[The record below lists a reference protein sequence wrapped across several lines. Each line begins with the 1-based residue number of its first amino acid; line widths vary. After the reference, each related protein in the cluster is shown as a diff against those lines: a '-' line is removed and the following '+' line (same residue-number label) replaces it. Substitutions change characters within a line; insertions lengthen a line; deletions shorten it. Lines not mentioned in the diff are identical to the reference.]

1 MKLSEYMPEI
11 PALANQITSLNEQIG
26 LLQLMKAGQTSSTP
40 SIGLEGVINSHLK
53 NQMQYRE
60 QMATELQTIA
70 MNVEEI
76 RAPINHITSEVFRRG
91 FEFAALHDKADKEQL
106 EEFQSFMK
114 SCNGFGQSL
123 EEVLRMFH
131 TDVNILDDAFLF
143 MAKDYMVDD
152 DGTITS
158 KVSEIR
164 RLNPSLVE
172 FDLDGEGHPKNAH
185 FICIVHREVIEDTP
199 GKCTDPN
206 CQLDLHPAMY
216 YYKKKSGGIL
226 YLLDSE
232 VIHISKFNPSETYGW
247 SPVMTIF
254 EKALTLIGMDKMLY
268 RYFYERRAPS
278 SMLMVH
284 TSDAESLRREREHIA
299 AQVKM
304 APSFIP
310 MVAVNNQDGRG
321 RTELVRLFHTLQ
333 EMDYLPVKNEIRER
347 IAAMWGVSP
356 AWQGAPDAFGGLSTQ
371 TQQLVVM
378 SRVVEGDQALFHS
391 KVFPLILEQFNITEW
406 SLHLRVPEEKNEATR
421 LSFAQQRV
429 AMASQLKGMGF
440 DVVIANATEESGV
453 PLEDAQFVVA
463 NAPEEEEPDFGGGF
477 GDMMEFASPTPEA
490 DRDIDEWAAAREEKG
505 ENRQFGYRELPG
517 RPPKGTEKSNAN

>member
-1 MKLSEYMPEI
+1 MKLSDYMPEI

-26 LLQLMKAGQTSSTP
+26 LLHMMKATQTSSTP
-40 SIGLEGVINSHLK
+40 SIGLEGIINVHLK
-53 NQMQYRE
+53 QQMHHRE
-60 QMATELQTIA
+60 QMASELQTIA

-76 RAPINHITSEVFRRG
+76 RAPITHITSEVFRRG
-91 FEFAALHDKADKEQL
+91 FEFAAVNDKADKEQL
-106 EEFQSFMK
+106 YEFQKFMK
-114 SCNGFGQSL
+114 SCNEFGQSL

-143 MAKDYMVDD
+143 LSKEYHVQDD
-152 DGTITS
+152 NSITS

-172 FDLDGEGHPKNAH
+172 FDLNDEGRPKLSH
-185 FICIVHREVIEDTP
+185 FVCILHRQVVEDVP
-199 GKCTDPN
+199 GHCTEN
-206 CQLDLHPAMY
+206 GCSLTLYPAMY
-216 YYKKKSGGIL
+216 YYKKKSTEVL
-226 YLLDSE
+226 YLLESE

-247 SPVMTIF
+247 SPVLSIF

-268 RYFYERRAPS
+268 RYFYERKAPA

-299 AQVKM
+299 AQVRQD
-304 APSFIP
+304 PSFIP

-333 EMDYLPVKNEIRER
+333 EMDYMPVKNEIRER

-378 SRVVEGDQALFHS
+378 SRVVEGDQALLHS
-391 KVFPLILEQFNITEW
+391 KVFPMLLDQFNITDW
-406 SLHLRVPEEKNEATR
+406 TLHLRVPEEKNEATR

-440 DVVIANATEESGV
+440 EVMIANVDNDSSV

-463 NAPEEEEPDFGGGF
+463 NAPEEEEPDFGSGD
-477 GDMMEFASPTPEA
+477 DMMEFSAPVPEA

-505 ENRQFGYRELPG
+505 ENRQFGYRNLPG
-517 RPPKGTEKSNAN
+517 RPVKGTEKSSAN